1 MPGLFSQT
9 FLYDDPWPLVTLAF
23 FLRYPNPMS
32 GHVLACDVISRNITP
47 SGTLHTTRLILKAG
61 SLPKWFPRGM
71 VSRAES
77 WVIEESEI
85 DPFGRVVTCRTKN
98 LDHVKV
104 VQVVESVSLREATS
118 DSSKTLQTTEA
129 RFISRFG
136 WGLTKKIEKYGL
148 TKFKTNIE
156 RSREGIS
163 IVLRLL
169 RESRLQ
175 PMAIIP
181 GSSDMVVDNHFQT
194 RERFQFTPPSFSSH
208 RLADT
213 NIIGDSPTHPSISFG
228 DVQRT
233 EQATAPHHQK
243 APIGGRIGFWSKVKT
258 WLSW

>member
-1 MPGLFSQT
+1 MPNLFSQT

-23 FLRYPNPMS
+23 FLRYPNPMA
-32 GHVLACDVISRNITP
+32 GHVLSCDVISRNITP

-71 VSRAES
+71 VSRGES

-104 VQVVESVSLREATS
+104 MQVVESVSLREAAA

-129 RFISRFG
+129 RFVSRFG

-169 RESRLQ
+169 RESRLR
-175 PMAIIP
+175 PMAMIP
-181 GSSDMVVDNHFQT
+181 GSTNMVVDNHYHT
-194 RERFQFTPPSFSSH
+194 RERFQFTPPSLGSTE
-208 RLADT
+208 A
-213 NIIGDSPTHPSISFG
+213 NNIGDSASHPSISFG

-233 EQATAPHHQK
+233 EQATLQQRTGIWA
-243 APIGGRIGFWSKVKT
+243 KVKT
-258 WLSW
+258 WLLW